1 MKARVLIEFHDKSN
15 FAKVYKVDDVIDIT
29 KERYDELRALKL
41 VEEIRERVNKS
52 NSQESKV

>member
-1 MKARVLIEFHDKSN
+1 MKVRVLVEFHDKSN
-15 FAKVYKVDDVIDIT
+15 FAKVYKVGDVMDVT